1 MFKLNDFF
9 ILKDNYGN
17 ISKNAVGV
25 IEELNSDGITAKV
38 FMLGDKMHIDILLE
52 KIEYLDITQ
61 TGKPN
66 KYKIC
71 NVCHILKE
79 DYVDFEIN
87 QTDALGRKTTR
98 PSCRSCRIKIDGVK
112 LSLSEKRRMRQN
124 TPVKYFECPICGK
137 GSIPGVTANLVIDHD
152 HNTGL
157 ARDWLCDSCN
167 TGLGR
172 FKDNIEL
179 MEKAIAYLKKYN
191 QNNS

>member
-1 MFKLNDFF
+1 MFNLNDFF
-9 ILKDNYGN
+9 VLKDNYGN
-17 ISKNAVGV
+17 LSKNAVGV
-25 IEELNSDGITAKV
+25 IEELKEDGITAKV

-52 KIEYLDITQ
+52 KLELLDITQ
-61 TGKPN
+61 TGKPH
-66 KYKIC
+66 KFKIC

-98 PSCRSCRIKIDGVK
+98 PSCRTCRTKIDGVK
-112 LSLSEKRRMRQN
+112 LTLSEKRRMRQN

-152 HNTGL
+152 HETGL

-179 MEKAIAYLKKYN
+179 LEKAIEYLKKHN
-191 QNNS
+191 QNN